1 MNREDYDIELC
12 PHPDQPDR
20 VHLQLCV
27 PSATAAKIIDA
38 VESFSDDLAVAATI
52 WALRRTN

>member
-12 PHPDQPDR
+12 PHADAPER
-20 VHLQLCV
+20 VHLQLCL
-27 PSATAAKIIDA
+27 PSETAAKIVA
-38 VESFSDDLAVAATI
+38 AMESPNDDLAVAATI